1 MEIREPALKYNDPDF
16 TPQEYL
22 VWERLQSYKNEF
34 VGGRVI
40 TMAGASIKHNRI
52 FGNIFGKIH
61 AYLKGKGCEIFP
73 SDLRVLVKS
82 KDAYFYPDA
91 TIVCGE
97 LDLSDDFKDTIKN
110 PTVIFEILS
119 PSTTDYDLGRKFFY
133 YMQIETFKEYI
144 TIDSVSLQVRIGN
157 KQANGA
163 WLFKEYT
170 SMDDSFAVESIGLT
184 ITLQEVYSDV
194 II

>member
-1 MEIREPALKYNDPDF
+1 MEIREPAVQYGVILNPED
-16 TPQEYL
+16 YL
-22 VWERLQSYKNEF
+22 SWERLQLYKSEY
-34 VGGRVI
+34 VDGKVI
-40 TMAGASIKHNRI
+40 AMAGASIKHNRI
-52 FGNIFGKIH
+52 FGNIFTKIH
-61 AYLKGKGCEIFP
+61 AYLKGKPCNIFP

-133 YMQIETFKEYI
+133 YMQIDSFKEYI
-144 TIDSVSLQVRIGN
+144 TIDTATLQVRIGN
-157 KQANGA
+157 KQDNGA

-170 SMDDSFAVESIGLT
+170 TLNDSFTIQSIALT
-184 ITLQEVYSDV
+184 INLQEVYSDV
-194 II
+194 NI